1 MKRIFGIFC
10 LITMLAGTL
19 CAGPERKTYEQAI
32 KGNPNDGIVVFLYG
46 PDWEKAGPQ
55 FLK

>member
-1 MKRIFGIFC
+1 
-10 LITMLAGTL
+10 MLAGTL